1 MYVQSTLGGAAVA
14 GLVRENDRGARR
26 SVRRRTRVAG
36 AIIAGYDCFLS
47 GTVAVP
53 VFNKIFFPG
62 IDPIPGAIVLVRTR
76 PMRALH
82 DRMLNR
88 ISDYPAAS
96 GTY

>member
-14 GLVRENDRGARR
+14 GLVRENDRGPQL
-26 SVRRRTRVAG
+26 SVRRRIRLAG
-36 AIIAGYDCFLS
+36 AIIAWYDCFLS

-62 IDPIPGAIVLVRTR
+62 IVPIPGVIVLVRTR
-76 PMRALH
+76 LIRARH